1 MIILFGIFIYP
12 LLQAFSQE
20 GTLITYSYSETIVT
34 NRNRSLV
41 LSTPSAPTE
50 SPHCLPVA

>member
-20 GTLITYSYSETIVT
+20 GTLITYSYFEKP
-34 NRNRSLV
+34 L
-41 LSTPSAPTE
+41 
-50 SPHCLPVA
+50 LPFFILA